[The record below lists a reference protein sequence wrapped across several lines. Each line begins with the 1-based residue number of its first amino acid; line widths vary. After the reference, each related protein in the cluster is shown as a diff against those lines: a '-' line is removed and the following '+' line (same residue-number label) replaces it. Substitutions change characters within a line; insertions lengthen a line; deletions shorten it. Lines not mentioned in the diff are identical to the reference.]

1 MEKDHKEAHGFLV
14 GALFMITT
22 LSGMPVLD
30 LTRVVARLG
39 PQWPHSQNPCSGCW
53 FVQWQ
58 QQEER
63 TEEVIYSRGI
73 GHR

>member
-14 GALFMITT
+14 GALCMITT
-22 LSGMPVLD
+22 LSGMQVLD
-30 LTRVVARLG
+30 LTRVVAGLG
-39 PQWPHSQNPCSGCW
+39 PQWPHSQNSCSGCW
-53 FVQWQ
+53 SVQWQ

-63 TEEVIYSRGI
+63 TGEVIYSRGI

>member
-39 PQWPHSQNPCSGCW
+39 PQWPYSQNPCSGCW